1 MKLNFIHIGE
11 ILVLLA
17 FSSKTTLP
25 QLNNPIPALDPSRL
39 PQYFCSNS
47 NTDELANLCCTV
59 TATTTVTT
67 TTTTTITTT
76 EKVAITSGASSE
88 TIPGQG

>member
-25 QLNNPIPALDPSRL
+25 QLNNPIPALALAAYPSI
-39 PQYFCSNS
+39 F
-47 NTDELANLCCTV
+47 
-59 TATTTVTT
+59 
-67 TTTTTITTT
+67 
-76 EKVAITSGASSE
+76 VAIQTL
-88 TIPGQG
+88 TN